1 MVSIPA
7 GSFMMG
13 SPESEAGRDSDEG
26 PQHRVTV
33 KAFQMAKYETTFAEY
48 DAFCEATGRAK
59 PDDRGWGRGNRPV
72 INVTWDDAVAYTK
85 WLSQQT
91 GKDYRLPTEAQW
103 EYAAR
108 AGSTSR
114 YFFGDDAN
122 RLGDYAWYDGNSNSK
137 THPVGQKQPNAWGLY
152 DVHGNVWEWT
162 QDRWHDNYNGA
173 PTDGS
178 AWESGNSSRRIL
190 RGGSW
195 SSNDGNC
202 RTAYRGNDEHS
213 SSSSYWGFRVACVLG

>member
-1 MVSIPA
+1 
-7 GSFMMG
+7 
-13 SPESEAGRDSDEG
+13 
-26 PQHRVTV
+26 
-33 KAFQMAKYETTFAEY
+33 
-48 DAFCEATGRAK
+48 
-59 PDDRGWGRGNRPV
+59 DDRGWGRGNRPV

-162 QDRWHDNYNGA
+162 QDRWHGDYSGA

-178 AWESGNSSRRIL
+178 AWESGDSPLRVL

-195 SSNDGNC
+195 GNYDYNC
-202 RTAYRGNDEHS
+202 RTAYRNGSGRGDSNGN
-213 SSSSYWGFRVACVLG
+213 WGFRVACFLG

>member
-1 MVSIPA
+1 
-7 GSFMMG
+7 
-13 SPESEAGRDSDEG
+13 
-26 PQHRVTV
+26 
-33 KAFQMAKYETTFAEY
+33 
-48 DAFCEATGRAK
+48 
-59 PDDRGWGRGNRPV
+59 DDRGWGRGNRPV

-122 RLGDYAWYDGNSNSK
+122 RLGDYAWYYYNSNSK

-162 QDRWHDNYNGA
+162 QDRWHANYNGA

-178 AWESGNSSRRIL
+178 ARESGNSTSRVL

-195 SSNDGNC
+195 NLNDRIC
-202 RTAYRGNDEHS
+202 RTAYRDNLEHGNSDNNR
-213 SSSSYWGFRVACVLG
+213 GFRVACFFG